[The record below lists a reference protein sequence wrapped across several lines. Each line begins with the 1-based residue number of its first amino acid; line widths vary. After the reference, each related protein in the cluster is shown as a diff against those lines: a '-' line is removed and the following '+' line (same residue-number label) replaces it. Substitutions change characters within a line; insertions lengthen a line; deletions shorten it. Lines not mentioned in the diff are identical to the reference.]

1 MDPAASSNPVA
12 RVTTSGQGGSSGMP
26 SPPAQ
31 APDEIRALNRLAFE
45 EVGRFISGI
54 GGFQRGPAERA
65 FRAVGWGAKP
75 TERIYTKVTNAV
87 YAGLR
92 GATAAVGSAA
102 DRALGRRPI
111 DQGRRLS
118 ANPAG
123 SFAIAVLDGLIGDA
137 LEEQQ
142 SALAEPM
149 SVRVDGR
156 VVEPEPDALAQAFP
170 QATPR
175 LVVFV
180 HGLMGTELGWK
191 WFGGPAKESY
201 GDRLVEDLA
210 VTPVFIRY
218 NTGRHISQNGRS
230 LCELLEQ
237 VVGAWPVDVEQ
248 IALVGHSMGGL
259 VSRSAAYCG
268 VEDGAEWVRRVRHV
282 VSLGTPHMGAP
293 MAQAV
298 HYATAGLCALPET
311 RPLGDF
317 LRRRSGGIRDLHQ
330 GSLVDEDWRDCDP
343 DALRVAACREVP
355 LLDGATHH
363 FVAATVTRSAKHPL
377 GRLVGDWL
385 VLEPSASGR
394 SRSRR
399 IPFRVEDGMHLGA
412 TNHIALLNHPAVYE
426 RLRQWLAK
434 PPALAALPAAT

>member
-1 MDPAASSNPVA
+1 MASP
-12 RVTTSGQGGSSGMP
+12 R
-26 SPPAQ
+26 AQ
-31 APDEIRALNRLAFE
+31 RPDEIRALNRLAFDE
-45 EVGRFISGI
+45 LGRFIGGI
-54 GGFQRGPAERA
+54 GGFQHAPAQRA

-75 TERIYTKVTNAV
+75 TEYIYGKVTNGV

-92 GATAAVGSAA
+92 GATAALGGAA

-111 DQGRRLS
+111 DEGRRLS
-118 ANPAG
+118 ANPVG
-123 SFAIAVLDGLIGDA
+123 SFAVAVLDGLIGDA

-142 SALAEPM
+142 SDLAEPM
-149 SVRVDGR
+149 AVRVDGQ
-156 VVEPEPDALAQAFP
+156 VVTPDRGALALAFP

-180 HGLMGTELGWK
+180 HGLMGTELGWR
-191 WFGGPAKESY
+191 WFGGPNQESY
-201 GDRLVEDLA
+201 GDRLARDVGA
-210 VTPVFIRY
+210 TPVFVRY

-230 LCELLEQ
+230 LCELMEQ
-237 VVGAWPVDVEQ
+237 LVSAWPVEVEQ

-259 VSRSAAYCG
+259 VSRSATYRG
-268 VEDGAEWVRRVRHV
+268 LEDGADWVGRVRHV

-293 MAQAV
+293 LAQAV
-298 HYATAGLCALPET
+298 HYATVGLCALPET

-317 LRRRSGGIRDLHQ
+317 LRRRSGGIRDLRH

-343 DALRVAACREVP
+343 DALRAAACREVP
-355 LLDGATHH
+355 LLEGATHH
-363 FVAATVTRSAKHPL
+363 FVAATVTRSPSHPL

-394 SRSRR
+394 SRTRR

-426 RLRQWLAK
+426 RLHAWLAK
-434 PPALAALPAAT
+434 PPAAAALPATI